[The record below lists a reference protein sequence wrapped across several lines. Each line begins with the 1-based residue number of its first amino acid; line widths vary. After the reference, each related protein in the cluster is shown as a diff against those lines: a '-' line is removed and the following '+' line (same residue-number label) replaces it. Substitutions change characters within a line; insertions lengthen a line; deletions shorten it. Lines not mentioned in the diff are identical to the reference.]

1 LPKVFQYT
9 GKDNLE
15 TMGVAVKYN
24 DHLGFLVRREIPP
37 SVGAVPSVLDFGAG
51 MGVTSDLLRT
61 HGIGV
66 SCLEPDDEFR
76 SDLADRGY
84 PVFKDVSDIEE
95 SSYDL
100 IYLLNVLEH
109 IEDDALMVKRL
120 NAILKPGGRL
130 LVYVPAFQFL
140 YSSRDRKV
148 GHYCRYRRGRLR
160 SLAQAAGMEINRLEY
175 CDPLGFFAAIA
186 YRLRDHGD
194 GRLSEAKVRF
204 FDKYLFPLSPP
215 LQPLLRR
222 VLGKNVLLVAT
233 KPGGTGH
240 EAVER
245 RAT

>member
-1 LPKVFQYT
+1 
-9 GKDNLE
+9 
-15 TMGVAVKYN
+15 
-24 DHLGFLVRREIPP
+24 
-37 SVGAVPSVLDFGAG
+37 
-51 MGVTSDLLRT
+51 
-61 HGIGV
+61 
-66 SCLEPDDEFR
+66 
-76 SDLADRGY
+76 
-84 PVFKDVSDIEE
+84 
-95 SSYDL
+95 
-100 IYLLNVLEH
+100 
-109 IEDDALMVKRL
+109 MVKRL

-222 VLGKNVLLVAT
+222 VLGQERAAGRNEA
-233 KPGGTGH
+233 GGYRSRGGRAAGDVVGDTSAADG
-240 EAVER
+240 VSER
-245 RAT
+245 PSQGEPNLMRARSCCTFGQM